1 MHLFWLHLDWHG
13 ATFVL
18 PSNYIAHGPRDL
30 AACQKEALL
39 FKVDKSAIGKSG
51 KKVAH
56 GRDSGAV
63 TILTSGCHFS
73 GKLYCR
79 GASRVGG
86 RIEGQV
92 VSEGLLIIEEEAI
105 ITAEIKAEEVIIQG
119 RVEGKLQAS
128 GRVELTATSFFTGDI
143 CTPVL
148 VVREGAQFNGQST
161 MMRKEGATAGQ
172 GKSHRPVTNGKLKKE
187 GALPEVGSDT
197 RMDVTVHSTPEVNVR
212 AL

>member
-1 MHLFWLHLDWHG
+1 M
-13 ATFVL
+13 
-18 PSNYIAHGPRDL
+18 
-30 AACQKEALL
+30 
-39 FKVDKSAIGKSG
+39 FKVDKSAIAKAN
-51 KKVAH
+51 KKPVT
-56 GRDSGAV
+56 GRDTGAV

-119 RVEGKLQAS
+119 RVEGKLQAT
-128 GRVELTATSFFTGDI
+128 GRVELASTSFFTGDI
-143 CTPVL
+143 STPVL
-148 VVREGAQFNGQST
+148 VVREGAQFNGHSA
-161 MMRKEGATAGQ
+161 MIKREA
-172 GKSHRPVTNGKLKKE
+172 PVSGNGKQLRPLTSNGGKGTNKKTD
-187 GALPEVGSDT
+187 GVTPDVNTDSRIEVP
-197 RMDVTVHSTPEVNVR
+197 VHSTPEVNVR

>member
-1 MHLFWLHLDWHG
+1 M
-13 ATFVL
+13 
-18 PSNYIAHGPRDL
+18 
-30 AACQKEALL
+30 
-39 FKVDKSAIGKSG
+39 FKVDKSAMAKAN
-51 KKVAH
+51 KKPVT
-56 GRDSGAV
+56 GRDTGAV

-119 RVEGKLQAS
+119 RVEGKLQAT
-128 GRVELTATSFFTGDI
+128 GRVELASTSFFTGDI
-143 CTPVL
+143 STPIL
-148 VVREGAQFNGQST
+148 VVREGAQFNGHSAMIKREPAAT
-161 MMRKEGATAGQ
+161 GTGKAVRPITAGG
-172 GKSHRPVTNGKLKKE
+172 GKNGAKKSDGTSPDVNNDSRIEVPVH
-187 GALPEVGSDT
+187 AA
-197 RMDVTVHSTPEVNVR
+197 PEVNVR

>member
-1 MHLFWLHLDWHG
+1 
-13 ATFVL
+13 
-18 PSNYIAHGPRDL
+18 
-30 AACQKEALL
+30 L
-39 FKVDKSAIGKSG
+39 FKVDKSAIAKAN
-51 KKVAH
+51 KKPVT
-56 GRDSGAV
+56 GRDTGAV

-119 RVEGKLQAS
+119 RVEGKLQAT
-128 GRVELTATSFFTGDI
+128 GRVELASTSFFTGDI
-143 CTPVL
+143 STPVL
-148 VVREGAQFNGQST
+148 VVREGAQFNGHSA
-161 MMRKEGATAGQ
+161 MIKREANAPG
-172 GKSHRPVTNGKLKKE
+172 NGKQLRPLASNGGKGNSKKPD
-187 GALPEVGSDT
+187 GINPDVNGDSRLEVP
-197 RMDVTVHSTPEVNVR
+197 VHSAPEVNVR